1 MASTTSASFTID
13 GKRLAYAEVDRANG
27 GAGGIWTVSI
37 EDDGNQLRAGKPE
50 PFLQTQSTGGQSD
63 FSPDGRW
70 LAYQSD
76 ESGTNE
82 VYVRAFP
89 APVSGQG
96 SKWQISNSGG
106 TRPIWS
112 PNGRELLYRAGD
124 QIMAVNYTVKGDAF
138 VADKPRLWS
147 KLGGAID
154 FDLAPDGKRL
164 LVLMPVETPG
174 ATHANHGVVFLQNF
188 FDELRRLVPV
198 GQ

>member
-1 MASTTSASFTID
+1 M
-13 GKRLAYAEVDRANG
+13 
-27 GAGGIWTVSI
+27 
-37 EDDGNQLRAGKPE
+37 
-50 PFLQTQSTGGQSD
+50 

-82 VYVRAFP
+82 VNVRAFP

-106 TRPIWS
+106 TRPIWLR
-112 PNGRELLYRAGD
+112 NGRELLYRAGD

-147 KLGGAID
+147 KLEGAID

-164 LVLMPVETPG
+164 VVLTPVETPG
-174 ATHANHGVVFLQNF
+174 APHADHNVVFLQNF